1 MYVHSDLKPVCRKE
15 FCNVRAIRGPH
26 YTTSI
31 FVWIGKLLRNFEQEI
46 FACFLMQKEDG
57 DKSLSRFHICEPLV
71 QLIKYMYM
79 VKGYAAASYI
89 LRIVPMVKVY

>member
-1 MYVHSDLKPVCRKE
+1 MYVHCDLKPVCRKE

-79 VKGYAAASYI
+79 VKGYATASYI
-89 LRIVPMVKVY
+89 LRIGPMVKVY